1 MSTAYSAGN
10 IQVLKGLE
18 AVRKRPG
25 MYIGSTGPSGL
36 HHLVYEVVDNSID
49 EAMAG
54 HCKEILVVLEKND
67 IVRVEDDGRGIPVDI
82 HPTEGVSALELV
94 LTRLHAGGK
103 FDKGSYKVSGG
114 LHGVGVSC
122 VNALSDWLEATICRD
137 GHIYQQ
143 KYERGVPKSKVEK
156 VGDTDKHGTII
167 RWKADKTI
175 FTETTTYN
183 FDTLKDRLR
192 ELAFLNKGI
201 VIVFRDERLENPK
214 EEVLK
219 FEGGIN
225 QFVQMIDEGKTI
237 VPEEPIYINEER
249 DDVITEIS
257 MHYNNSFN
265 EYIRTYVNDINTRDG
280 GTHLEGFKSAL
291 TFVLN
296 KCLENNEKLKKQ
308 FEKDTGDK
316 NKKPDDKGEKLM
328 GEDVRSG
335 LTCVISMKV
344 PEPEFVGQTKD
355 KLGNTEVG
363 TIVNQIV
370 KEKLTLYFEQNPQ
383 IAEIIL
389 KKAMDEARA
398 RIAARKAKDNMR
410 KKTMSDGFGL
420 PEKLSDCSLKN
431 PEICEVYIVEGDS
444 AGGSAKKGRDQKKQA
459 ILPLWGKMLNVEKV
473 RPEKVMNN
481 DKLTPVIASLGT
493 GFGKDFNIEKL
504 RYHKIIIM
512 ADADVD
518 GSHIRTLLLTFF
530 FRYMPQLIENGHIYL
545 AMPPLYKVQ
554 AKGKGKEPI
563 YCYSDAER
571 DAALESLGEERDK
584 ADIQRY
590 KGLGEMDG
598 KQLWETTMDPAT
610 RKMRV
615 VTIPDAIEADR
626 IFSVCMGEEVEPR
639 RNFIE
644 ANSSYANLD
653 I

>member
-237 VPEEPIYINEER
+237 VPQEPIYINEER
-249 DDVITEIS
+249 DDVITEIVNVTS
-257 MHYNNSFN
+257 IHLSDYDLPTSENSVPSVDVTFRFNVDPFSITVPLSIDMLDDPDAFKTDGLKTIDISYNYGGTLLVGSIYNVYVHNLANISDKLEYYYSTEIPVGNYEGPSPKEPIKSFA
-265 EYIRTYVNDINTRDG
+265 VNDFVVHG
-280 GTHLEGFKSAL
+280 PEGYQRVTARANSKEE
-291 TFVLN
+291 
-296 KCLENNEKLKKQ
+296 LENL
-308 FEKDTGDK
+308 
-316 NKKPDDKGEKLM
+316 
-328 GEDVRSG
+328 V
-335 LTCVISMKV
+335 
-344 PEPEFVGQTKD
+344 
-355 KLGNTEVG
+355 
-363 TIVNQIV
+363 
-370 KEKLTLYFEQNPQ
+370 
-383 IAEIIL
+383 
-389 KKAMDEARA
+389 
-398 RIAARKAKDNMR
+398 
-410 KKTMSDGFGL
+410 
-420 PEKLSDCSLKN
+420 
-431 PEICEVYIVEGDS
+431 
-444 AGGSAKKGRDQKKQA
+444 
-459 ILPLWGKMLNVEKV
+459 
-473 RPEKVMNN
+473 
-481 DKLTPVIASLGT
+481 DKLT
-493 GFGKDFNIEKL
+493 
-504 RYHKIIIM
+504 
-512 ADADVD
+512 
-518 GSHIRTLLLTFF
+518 
-530 FRYMPQLIENGHIYL
+530 
-545 AMPPLYKVQ
+545 
-554 AKGKGKEPI
+554 
-563 YCYSDAER
+563 
-571 DAALESLGEERDK
+571 
-584 ADIQRY
+584 
-590 KGLGEMDG
+590 
-598 KQLWETTMDPAT
+598 
-610 RKMRV
+610 
-615 VTIPDAIEADR
+615 
-626 IFSVCMGEEVEPR
+626 
-639 RNFIE
+639 
-644 ANSSYANLD
+644 
-653 I
+653 

>member
-1 MSTAYSAGN
+1 MSTAYSADN

-122 VNALSDWLEATICRD
+122 VNALSDWMEATICRD

-143 KYERGVPKSKVEK
+143 KYERGVPKSKVE
-156 VGDTDKHGTII
+156 VIGDTDKHGTTI

-214 EEVLK
+214 EEVLR

-237 VPEEPIYINEER
+237 VPQEPIYINEER

-444 AGGSAKKGRDQKKQA
+444 AGGSAKKGRDPKTQA